1 MDGVDLSV
9 NELAKV
15 CAHSS
20 KASEWEEFLRRCN
33 PLASLIVARVVR
45 MWTKSSSPAIVDD
58 ILQEVFLKLCE
69 QERRILRDFEP
80 REEDSFFALLRI
92 VAASV
97 ANDYFRRLNS
107 AKRGGKAITSSLT
120 EDTFPIHS
128 KGHDSSELQKTVLM
142 GQLDQMMLAAPHV
155 ISGRD
160 RSLFWLYYRQGFT
173 AEEIAGMAGAGLTP
187 KGVESALRRVGKW
200 IKEEME
206 ERRSRVQP

>member
-20 KASEWEEFLRRCN
+20 NASEWDEFLRRCT
-33 PLASLIVARVVR
+33 PLASVIIARVVR
-45 MWTKSSSPAIVDD
+45 MWTKSVSPAVVDD

-69 QERRILRDFEP
+69 GERRILREFEA

-92 VAASV
+92 VSGSV

-107 AKRGGKAITSSLT
+107 AKRGGKSVTSSLT
-120 EDTFPIHS
+120 EDTFPVHS
-128 KGHDSSELQKTVLM
+128 KSQDSGDLQKAVLM
-142 GQLDQMMLAAPHV
+142 AQLDQMMLASPHV
-155 ISGRD
+155 VSGRD
-160 RSLFWLYYRQGFT
+160 RSLFWLYYQQGFT
-173 AEEIAGMAGAGLTP
+173 AEEIAGMTGAGLTP

-206 ERRSRVQP
+206 ERRSRVQR